1 MNNWKPEDDWFHE
14 SNVQALVKNHLKHEF
29 GTPTKE
35 ANCLKLKKGPDLLF
49 SKNGI
54 DLQIEIKGYPSD
66 KYVRG
71 EKFGE
76 KKKTSPKTQAKHWF
90 AQVLRDVIIA
100 KGKNQKLEI
109 AIGLPKYEVYETL
122 WKYSLW
128 ATKKLCLKCYWV
140 SEKGSVSISK

>member
-14 SNVQALVKNHLKHEF
+14 SNVQALVKNYLKSKL

-35 ANCLKLKKGPDLLF
+35 ANCLKKERGPDLLF

-66 KYVRG
+66 KYARG
-71 EKFGE
+71 PKIG
-76 KKKTSPKTQAKHWF
+76 KKKPTPPKTQAKHWF
-90 AQVLRDVIIA
+90 AQVMRDVIIA
-100 KGKNQKLEI
+100 KGKNPNLQI
-109 AIGLPKYEVYETL
+109 AIGLPQYEVYETL

-128 ATKKLCLKCYWV
+128 ATKKLGIKCYWV
-140 SEKGSVSISK
+140 SEKGNVSISK